1 MKTHFPSRWIPAPCL
16 ALLAILAAGEA
27 SPAAGLSD
35 WQARRVPR
43 LRIAASPYPNH
54 LLEVLPTGVDFGG
67 HLYRVKID
75 TLGMGPSS
83 ETSRGHF
90 YTWRAG
96 FLDLAHIRRAID
108 LAGYVHYHVGEALRA
123 GRTHFRFENI
133 DRTTYH
139 CDLAYPAFWE
149 RLPPRERERLIE
161 ELSLRI
167 ALEASFDFSNWREIL
182 TWYDFHNL
190 PGLKE
195 KSSAFSFE
203 DVASHAVG
211 LAVVRRA
218 LCDPAHSFDEAVTIE
233 LDRELAR
240 LGVVPE
246 PVYQRAMALTAGR
259 WWGPKACLRR
269 NLDTGRDDGFI
280 DPWTV
285 PGLASG
291 PDPSPVR
298 YPAPERDDSNIAGYD
313 CRGLFTLSCEPHLRR
328 GEILARVLP
337 PGETRVIPR
346 RDYPRLIE
354 EIDREMRVDLGPRAT
369 RSWP

>member
-1 MKTHFPSRWIPAPCL
+1 MQTRLPLRSIPVSGL
-16 ALLAILAAGEA
+16 ALFVILATAG
-27 SPAAGLSD
+27 PLGAAGLNG
-35 WQARRVPR
+35 WQAERVPR
-43 LRIAASPYPNH
+43 LRIAASPYPNY

-67 HLYRVKID
+67 HLFRVRID

-96 FLDLAHIRRAID
+96 FLDLAHIRRSID
-108 LAGYVHYHVGEALRA
+108 LAGYVHYHVRETLRA
-123 GRTHFRFENI
+123 EKTHFRFENI

-139 CDLAYPAFWE
+139 CDLSYPAFWN
-149 RLPPRERERLIE
+149 RLSPRERDRLIE

-218 LCDPAHSFDEAVTIE
+218 LRDPDHPFDEAVT
-233 LDRELAR
+233 RELAR
-240 LGVVPE
+240 ELSRIGVVPE
-246 PVYQRAMALTAGR
+246 PVYQRAMVLTEGR

-269 NLDTGRDDGFI
+269 DLDTGLDDGFI

-285 PGLASG
+285 PGLTPGS
-291 PDPSPVR
+291 DPPPVR
-298 YPAPERDDSNIAGYD
+298 YPAPERDDSDIAGYD
-313 CRGLFTLSCEPHLRR
+313 CRGVFRISCEPHLRR
-328 GEILARVLP
+328 GEILAHVLP

-346 RDYPRLIE
+346 RDYPRLLDRIAR
-354 EIDREMRVDLGPRAT
+354 EIRDELGERAT
-369 RSWP
+369 LRWP

>member
-1 MKTHFPSRWIPAPCL
+1 MKTPLLPRGIPLACL
-16 ALLAILAAGEA
+16 ALSATLVPVRPV
-27 SPAAGLSD
+27 PAAGLSD
-35 WQARRVPR
+35 WQAERVPR
-43 LRIAASPYPNH
+43 LRIAASPYPNY

-67 HLYRVKID
+67 HLYRVRID

-96 FLDLAHIRRAID
+96 FLDLAHIRRTID
-108 LAGYVHYHVGEALRA
+108 LAGYVHYQAVEALRS
-123 GRTHFRFENI
+123 GRTRFNFGSI

-139 CDLAYPAFWE
+139 CDLSYPAFWDD
-149 RLPPRERERLIE
+149 LSPRERDRLIG

-167 ALEASFDFSNWREIL
+167 AIEASFDFSNWREIL

-218 LCDPAHSFDEAVTIE
+218 LRDPHHPFDEAVTRE

-269 NLDTGRDDGFI
+269 NLDTGLDDGFI

-285 PGLASG
+285 PGLAPG
-291 PDPSPVR
+291 AAPPPVR
-298 YPAPERDDSNIAGYD
+298 YPAPERDDSDIAGYD
-313 CRGLFTLSCEPHLRR
+313 CRGVFTLSCEPQLRR
-328 GEILARVLP
+328 GEIMARVLP
-337 PGETRVIPR
+337 PGETRAIPR
-346 RDYPRLIE
+346 RDYPRLLDQIGR
-354 EIDREMRVDLGPRAT
+354 EIRGELGARAT
-369 RSWP
+369 ASWP

>member
-1 MKTHFPSRWIPAPCL
+1 MKTRSTSRRIPLRCL
-16 ALLAILAAGEA
+16 ALCAALVPVG
-27 SPAAGLSD
+27 SLPAAGLNE
-35 WQARRVPR
+35 WQAERVPR
-43 LRIAASPYPNH
+43 LRIASSPYPNY
-54 LLEVLPTGVDFGG
+54 LLEVLPTGVDFGE

-75 TLGMGPSS
+75 SLGMGPSS

-96 FLDLAHIRRAID
+96 FLDLAHIRRSID
-108 LAGYVHYHVGEALRA
+108 LAGYVHYHVRAALRS
-123 GRTHFRFENI
+123 RKTHFSFENI

-139 CDLAYPAFWE
+139 CDLSYPAFWN
-149 RLPPRERERLIE
+149 RLSARERDRLIE
-161 ELSLRI
+161 ELALRI
-167 ALEASFDFSNWREIL
+167 AIEASFDFSNWREIL

-203 DVASHAVG
+203 DIASHAVG
-211 LAVVRRA
+211 LTVVRRA
-218 LCDPAHSFDEAVTIE
+218 LRDPDRPFDEAVTRE
-233 LDRELAR
+233 LDRELTR
-240 LGVVPE
+240 LGVVPV
-246 PVYQRAMALTAGR
+246 PVYERAMALTEGR

-269 NLDTGRDDGFI
+269 NLDTGRDDGYI

-291 PDPSPVR
+291 AYSSPVR

-313 CRGLFTLSCEPHLRR
+313 CRGCFTLSCEPHLRR
-328 GEILARVLP
+328 GDILAQVLP

-346 RDYPRLIE
+346 RDYPRLLAKIADGIRE
-354 EIDREMRVDLGPRAT
+354 ELGPRAT
-369 RSWP
+369 QSWP